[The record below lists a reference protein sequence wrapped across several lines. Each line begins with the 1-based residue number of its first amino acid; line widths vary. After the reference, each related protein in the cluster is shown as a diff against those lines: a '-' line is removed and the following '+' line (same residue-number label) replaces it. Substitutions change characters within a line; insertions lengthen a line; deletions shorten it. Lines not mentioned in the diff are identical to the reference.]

1 MECYLLLGLTCL
13 IYQQY
18 GAGAAILT
26 VFGLTVFMMKVCGKT
41 PAGFYRMDGYDTS
54 DSSDTYDT

>member
-26 VFGLTVFMMKVCGKT
+26 VFGLTVFIKKLLN
-41 PAGFYRMDGYDTS
+41 
-54 DSSDTYDT
+54 DSPNVTF

>member
-41 PAGFYRMDGYDTS
+41 PAGFYRMDGY
-54 DSSDTYDT
+54 